1 MYTTDNEGLLNNYSI
16 EPSVYFAD
24 YPSIEQQQRYKLQGA
39 LAFFLVGLLT
49 LVAFSIN

>member
-16 EPSVYFAD
+16 EPFVYFAD

-39 LAFFLVGLLT
+39 IALL
-49 LVAFSIN
+49 LVASLILVAAGIH

>member
-24 YPSIEQQQRYKLQGA
+24 YPSIGQQQRYKLQGA
-39 LAFFLVGLLT
+39 VAFLLVGFLT
-49 LVAFSIN
+49 LVAIGIH